1 MILAID
7 TSTGACSV
15 ALFGADG
22 KLLAQRHEVIGRGHA
37 ERLVPMIEDVLD
49 HHVPSQILVGVGPG
63 SFTGI
68 RVGIAAAQGMA
79 IGWGVP
85 VHGLSS
91 LGLIAAG
98 ARALG
103 KTEGQVAAAM
113 IGGHGE
119 LFVQQF
125 SLPRLG
131 ALGDHQSLAPPAAAR
146 VIDAPLV
153 LGPAAE
159 TLVEQRRAGQAEVC
173 HPRAAHALDLP
184 HALRT
189 LPLRPIYGR
198 APDAKPKA
206 A

>member
-15 ALFGADG
+15 ALFGAEG
-22 KLLAQRHEVIGRGHA
+22 ALVGEAHELIGRGHA
-37 ERLVPMIEDVLD
+37 EKLVPMIEAVIGN
-49 HHVPSQILVGVGPG
+49 HIPSEILVGVGPG

-85 VHGLSS
+85 IRGLSS
-91 LGLIAAG
+91 LALIAA
-98 ARALG
+98 AAE
-103 KTEGQVAAAM
+103 EGETVAAAM
-113 IGGHGE
+113 VGGHGE
-119 LFVQQF
+119 LFVQEFTRPKLHEIGQHE
-125 SLPRLG
+125 SL
-131 ALGDHQSLAPPAAAR
+131 SPPLAAR
-146 VIDAPLV
+146 CVKAPLV

-159 TLVEQRRAGQAEVC
+159 RLVEERRTGHAIVC
-173 HPRAAHALDLP
+173 HPRAAHALRLP

-189 LPLRPIYGR
+189 LEPKPLYGR
-198 APDAKPKA
+198 PPDAKPKA

>member
-22 KLLAQRHEVIGRGHA
+22 ALLSEAHEIIGRGHA
-37 ERLVPMIEDVLD
+37 EKLVPMVEQVLGG
-49 HHVPSQILVGVGPG
+49 HVPARVLVGVGPG

-79 IGWGVP
+79 IGWNVP
-85 VHGLSS
+85 VAGMSS
-91 LGLIAAG
+91 LALIAASACDLEHG
-98 ARALG
+98 DGL
-103 KTEGQVAAAM
+103 VAAVM
-113 IGGHGE
+113 NGGHGE
-119 LFVQQF
+119 LFVQTF
-125 SLPRLG
+125 ASPSLDPI
-131 ALGDHQSLAPPAAAR
+131 GDHESLSPTDAAR
-146 VIDAPLV
+146 RIEAPLI

-159 TLVEQRRAGQAEVC
+159 TLVEARRTGQASIC
-173 HPRAAHALDLP
+173 HPRAANALLLP
-184 HALRT
+184 EGLRT
-189 LPLRPIYGR
+189 LAVRPLYGR

>member
-22 KLLAQRHEVIGRGHA
+22 ALISERHAIIGRGHA
-37 ERLVPMIEDVLD
+37 EKLVPMIHDALD

-85 VHGLSS
+85 VHGMSS
-91 LGLIAAG
+91 LALIAASASELEHG
-98 ARALG
+98 NG
-103 KTEGQVAAAM
+103 KVAAVM
-113 IGGHGE
+113 NGGHGE
-119 LFVQQF
+119 LYVQSF
-125 SLPRLG
+125 AAPSLKPI
-131 ALGDHQSLAPPAAAR
+131 GDHLSLDPASAAR
-146 VIDAPLV
+146 AIDAPLV

-159 TLVEQRRAGQAEVC
+159 TLVEERRTGQAHVC
-173 HPRAAHALDLP
+173 HPRAAYALLLP
-184 HALRT
+184 GAQRRLAMR
-189 LPLRPIYGR
+189 PLYGR
-198 APDAKPKA
+198 TPDAKPQA

>member
-15 ALFGADG
+15 ALFGGDG
-22 KLLAQRHEVIGRGHA
+22 MLIGERHEIIGRGHA
-37 ERLVPMIEDVLD
+37 ERLVPMVQGLLD

-91 LGLIAAG
+91 LALIAAG
-98 ARALG
+98 ASDLG
-103 KTEGQVAAAM
+103 ATGGHVAAAM
-113 IGGHGE
+113 VGGHGE

-125 SLPRLG
+125 ALPRLSP
-131 ALGDHQSLAPPAAAR
+131 LGEHQSLSVPAAAR
-146 VIDAPLV
+146 TIDAPLV

-159 TLVEQRRAGQAEVC
+159 TLVAERRAGQAEVC
-173 HPRAAHALDLP
+173 HPRAAHALRLP
-184 HALRT
+184 HGLRT
-189 LPLRPIYGR
+189 MILRPIYGR
-198 APDAKPKA
+198 APDATPKA